1 MTRICCAAL
10 LHWPNKFTIE
20 SLSRAGPGLIEVFGK
35 RLNQPF
41 DGDGLICQFAF
52 RDGKLHFR

>member
-1 MTRICCAAL
+1 MHNAVAETIMTLR
-10 LHWPNKFTIE
+10 
-20 SLSRAGPGLIEVFGK
+20 LSRVGPGLIDVFGK

-41 DGDGLICQFAF
+41 DGDGMICQFAF

>member
-1 MTRICCAAL
+1 MC
-10 LHWPNKFTIE
+10 
-20 SLSRAGPGLIEVFGK
+20 AGPGLIEVFGK

-41 DGDGLICQFAF
+41 DGDGMICQFAF